1 MSELCPQM
9 TRKVNQSDMKSVKV
23 GDTITYLGVKCRV
36 VAIQSIGTEYH
47 PYFRL
52 VPNEE
57 TTKHKTD
64 LITKYGI
71 SYVLCDKT

>member
-1 MSELCPQM
+1 M
-9 TRKVNQSDMKSVKV
+9 TQSDSESVKV
-23 GDTITYLGVKCRV
+23 GDHVSYLGTKCRV
-36 VAIQSIGTEYH
+36 VSIQSIGTQYH

-57 TTKHKTD
+57 STKHKAD

-71 SYVLCDKT
+71 SYVLCDKA

>member
-1 MSELCPQM
+1 M
-9 TRKVNQSDMKSVKV
+9 NQSDSQSVKI
-23 GDTITYLGVKCRV
+23 GDNVSYLGVKCRIV
-36 VAIQSIGTEYH
+36 NIQSYGTTYH

-71 SYVLCDKT
+71 SYVLCDRK

>member
-1 MSELCPQM
+1 M
-9 TRKVNQSDMKSVKV
+9 TQSDSESVKI
-23 GDTITYLGVKCRV
+23 GDCISYLSVKCRV
-36 VAIQSIGTEYH
+36 VNIQSYGTLYH

-71 SYVLCDKT
+71 SYVLCEKT

>member
-1 MSELCPQM
+1 
-9 TRKVNQSDMKSVKV
+9 MKQTDSFDFKV
-23 GDTITYLGVKCRV
+23 GDTVFYLGVKCRIV
-36 VAIQSIGTEYH
+36 SIQSIGTQYH

-57 TTKHKTD
+57 STKHKTD

-71 SYVLCDKT
+71 SYVLCEKPS

>member
-1 MSELCPQM
+1 M
-9 TRKVNQSDMKSVKV
+9 NQSDSESVKV
-23 GDTITYLGVKCRV
+23 GDMISYLGTKCRV
-36 VAIQSIGTEYH
+36 VSIQSIGTNYH

-57 TTKHKTD
+57 STKHKTD

-71 SYVLCDKT
+71 SYVLCEKT

>member
-1 MSELCPQM
+1 M
-9 TRKVNQSDMKSVKV
+9 TQSDSESVKV
-23 GDTITYLGVKCRV
+23 GDKISYLSTKCRV
-36 VAIQSIGTEYH
+36 VAIQSYGTQYH

-71 SYVLCDKT
+71 SYVLCEKT

>member
-1 MSELCPQM
+1 M
-9 TRKVNQSDMKSVKV
+9 TQSDSESVKV
-23 GDTITYLGVKCRV
+23 GDKISYLSTKCRV
-36 VAIQSIGTEYH
+36 VSIQSYGTQYH

-71 SYVLCDKT
+71 SYVLCEKT